1 MCYTLLIN
9 LVDFGMVKD
18 QYDLDYLR
26 GVLAEIGYE
35 FYYFP
40 KIDSTMNII
49 EKSVQNG
56 KNTFMIAL
64 TDHQTLGAGRKGR
77 KWLDTASNSL
87 MFSVLFRIKES
98 SVATFADLVSLSIC
112 ETLRRVTGNSSIK
125 IKYPNDLVFQDKKI
139 GGILVKNIYDE
150 KLRYLGT
157 NLGIGLNIHYTKG
170 MLQKF
175 PTDYPATSL
184 DICTSSFVKRQD
196 LLIELLKG
204 LRYLGTEAEVF
215 EVNSKT
221 CEMFDEKWGKAS
233 SMMGRKVAILKQD
246 IPFEEGVVIN
256 TGIGRG
262 IELQTIGGRKWIS
275 LFDTDMKAR
284 IVS

>member
-1 MCYTLLIN
+1 MAKDRYDVILL
-9 LVDFGMVKD
+9 KK
-18 QYDLDYLR
+18 
-26 GVLAEIGYE
+26 VLAEIGYE
-35 FYYFP
+35 FSYFP

-49 EKSVQNG
+49 EKSAQNG

-64 TDHQTLGAGRKGR
+64 TNHQTLGAGRKGR
-77 KWLDTASNSL
+77 KWLDTAGNSL
-87 MFSVLFRIKES
+87 MFSVLFHIKES
-98 SVATFADLVSLSIC
+98 SIATFADLVSLSIC
-112 ETLRRVTGNSSIK
+112 ETVRRVTGNSSIK
-125 IKYPNDLVFQDKKI
+125 IKYPNDLVFQDEKI

-150 KLRYLGT
+150 KLHYLGT

-175 PTDYPATSL
+175 TTDYPATSL
-184 DICTSSFVKRQD
+184 DICTSSFVKRQN

-215 EVNSKT
+215 EVNSST
-221 CEMFDEKWGKAS
+221 SGLFDEKWRKAS
-233 SMMGRKVAILKQD
+233 SMMGRKVAILKKD
-246 IPFEEGVVIN
+246 IPFEEGVVTN

-262 IELQTIGGRKWIS
+262 IELQTAGERKWVS

-284 IVS
+284 IVN